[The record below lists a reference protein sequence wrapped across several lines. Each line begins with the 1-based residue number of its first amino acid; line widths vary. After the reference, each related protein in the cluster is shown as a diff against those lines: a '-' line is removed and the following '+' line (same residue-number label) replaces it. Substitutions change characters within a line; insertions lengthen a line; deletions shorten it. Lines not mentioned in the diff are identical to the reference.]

1 VLLALKSLFSGSGAA
16 PATAARTAVAPAAAP
31 VSSSLERSI
40 TLVALD
46 TVFVRVTHLIG
57 DDTDGDEI
65 FKGTL
70 TRGQTQIVPWVTP
83 INLWAS
89 AGENLAIDYKGQRI
103 PVKSYFTGYGHA
115 QMK

>member
-1 VLLALKSLFSGSGAA
+1 LVILVVKSLMSGGPA
-16 PATAARTAVAPAAAP
+16 PAASPTRSTAPAAATAP
-31 VSSSLERSI
+31 TERTI

-57 DDTDGDEI
+57 EDTDGEEI

-70 TRGQTQIVPWVTP
+70 ARGQTQVVPWP
-83 INLWAS
+83 GSINLWAS
-89 AGENLAIDYKGQRI
+89 AGENLMIDYKGQRI